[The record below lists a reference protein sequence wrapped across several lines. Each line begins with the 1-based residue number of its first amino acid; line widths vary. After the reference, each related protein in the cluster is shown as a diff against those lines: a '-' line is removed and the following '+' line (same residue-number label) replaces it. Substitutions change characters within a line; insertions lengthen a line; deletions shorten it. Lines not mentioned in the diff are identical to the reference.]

1 MGLYEFRVLCFG
13 LTNALGTFQNTMN
26 NVLKDVL
33 GKFVL
38 VYLDDI
44 VIFSKSKA
52 EHYKHLQIVLQLF
65 RRHKLYAN
73 LGKHN
78 FVQPEL
84 QFLGHIVVADGL
96 RVDPKKV
103 PIVQDWPAPK
113 DRTAL
118 QKFWGLANYFCKFII
133 GWATLVAP
141 LQFVAQAICCLCLD

>member
-1 MGLYEFRVLCFG
+1 
-13 LTNALGTFQNTMN
+13 MN

-44 VIFSKSKA
+44 VIFSKRKA
-52 EHYKHLQIVLQLF
+52 EHYKHLQIVLQLL

-73 LGKHN
+73 LGKGN

-84 QFLGHIVVADGL
+84 QFHGHIVGADAL
-96 RVDPKKV
+96 HVDPKKV
-103 PIVQDWPAPK
+103 AIVQDWPAPR

-118 QKFWGLANYFCKFII
+118 QKFWGLANYFRKFII

-141 LQFVAQAICCLCLD
+141 LQL